1 MESSK
6 WIKISHGQMSVRDF
20 WLNDTPKKDGFMS
33 EVFQVSIVRHTKN
46 YDAMVEFYCD
56 RLGMSIK
63 QAWDEPGNRGTLLS
77 FGGNASNTVIE
88 VIELGDEAVPGVKPV
103 NVVLSIEVTAV
114 DEWHNQL
121 ISRGVMVARGLED
134 APWGHRS
141 FGIDDPDGF
150 RIWYYQDMN
159 ES

>member
-1 MESSK
+1 
-6 WIKISHGQMSVRDF
+6 
-20 WLNDTPKKDGFMS
+20 MS

-46 YDAMVEFYCD
+46 FEVMVEFFRD
-56 RLGMSIK
+56 KLGMSITLV
-63 QAWDEPGNRGTLLS
+63 WDEPANRGTLLS
-77 FGGNASNTVIE
+77 FGGKTSNTVIE

-103 NVVLSIEVTAV
+103 NVVLSVKVSAV
-114 DEWHNQL
+114 DEWHDEL
-121 ISRGVMVARGLED
+121 LTRGVKIARGLED